1 MFLVAC
7 QNDVNEI
14 ESAEKK
20 ETIEVESKETNDK
33 QSILKNEILEDEVEK
48 DVKISKRNNTSSQPE
63 AFDFLSIIQVVEVKE
78 FNNAAV
84 KEEIKGGLSTT
95 KAAYDSKAKRLF
107 IYGDIRNPEFKESS
121 NISDE
126 SEVVLKENKTPKWTI
141 NEDTSMIVMEDVSSL
156 GKLISNKLHS
166 TKNPSFKSK
175 LSSVK
180 KEMVRNENRLFL
192 NSSYEIK
199 KLKDGIVELT
209 FEGKKHLINPG
220 ESFETEKKK
229 NGIISTLEI
238 SNHGM
243 LDSSVNIMFED
254 PTNKV
259 FVDESK
265 LTGKGLYDE
274 MNKAEIRKLT
284 RE

>member
-1 MFLVAC
+1 MLLVAC
-7 QNDVNEI
+7 QNDGEEI
-14 ESAEKK
+14 EPTEKK
-20 ETIEVESKETNDK
+20 ETVEIANKENNGK
-33 QSILKNEILEDEVEK
+33 QNILKDEVVENEVEK
-48 DVKISKRNNTSSQPE
+48 DVNTLTRNNTSSQFE
-63 AFDFLSIIQVVEVKE
+63 TFNFLSSIQTVEVKE

-95 KAAYDSKAKRLF
+95 KADYDSKSKRLF
-107 IYGDIRNPEFKESS
+107 IYDDIRNPKFKESS
-121 NISDE
+121 KETDE
-126 SEVVLKENKTPKWTI
+126 AEVVLKENNISQWTI
-141 NEDTSMIVMEDVSSL
+141 NEDTSMIIMEDVSSL

-166 TKNPSFKSK
+166 TTNSSFKSK

-192 NSSYEIK
+192 NSSYQIK

-220 ESFETEKKK
+220 DSFKTEEKK
-229 NGIISTLEI
+229 NDITSTLEI
-238 SNHGM
+238 FNHGL

-254 PTNKV
+254 PTDKV

-274 MNKAEIRKLT
+274 INMTEIRKLT
-284 RE
+284 GQ